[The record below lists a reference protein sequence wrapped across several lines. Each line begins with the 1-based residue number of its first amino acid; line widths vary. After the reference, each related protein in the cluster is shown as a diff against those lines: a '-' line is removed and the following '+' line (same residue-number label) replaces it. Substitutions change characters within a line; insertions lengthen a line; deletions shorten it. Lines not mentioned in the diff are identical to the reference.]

1 MSEMQQLRGQQLCLP
16 CGQQLLDLPT
26 LPDLALR
33 GFLED
38 LVPDTSIHRFIL
50 DLDTY
55 SRTASNFVG

>member
-1 MSEMQQLRGQQLCLP
+1 MQQLRGQQLCLP